1 VNLLH
6 EFNEKWKL
14 TAQIARFDY
23 DQDGSSMWPTVVN
36 PDNTMI
42 RSVGIWQAS
51 SEMNMAQVFLN
62 GDFTTGNIRHRVLT
76 GLDLANKS
84 YLADW
89 SQSHAL
95 DTLGGEFDL
104 SKPNTGAPNAGYP
117 AFDKSTPL
125 EQRAAAA
132 GSFQDSRYYGFYVQ
146 DELGF
151 FDNRARLTVAGR
163 YTYIKQAYYGSSD
176 AKHVSPR
183 VGLSVSIT
191 PSTTAYALYDQ
202 AFTPQSGVLSSGKS
216 IQPITGNNVEFGLK
230 RNWADGRF
238 TSSLAFYRILK
249 NNELTAD
256 PNAPINS
263 GLSVELG
270 QKRAQGIE
278 FDVRGSLLPGLTAT
292 ANYAYTDSKVTKV
305 TEGVTSISVG
315 DVVPGF
321 ARHTANLWVGYSI
334 QQGALRGVGA
344 SLGYTML
351 GDRQTYWDALPDPSR
366 ELPTY
371 NKVDAGLFWESKSI
385 RIAANVFNVFDEFL
399 YSGSYYAWQGFYYT
413 QAEAPRNFR
422 LSVNYRF

>member
-1 VNLLH
+1 
-6 EFNEKWKL
+6 
-14 TAQIARFDY
+14 
-23 DQDGSSMWPTVVN
+23 
-36 PDNTMI
+36 MI
-42 RSVGIWQAS
+42 RGVGIWQAE
-51 SEMNMAQVFLN
+51 SEMNMAQVFVN
-62 GDFTTGNIRHRVLT
+62 GDFTTGEVRHRVLG

-89 SQSHAL
+89 SQSYAL
-95 DTLGGEFDL
+95 DTLGGEFSL
-104 SKPNTGAPNAGYP
+104 SNPNIGAPNAGFP
-117 AFDKSTPL
+117 VFDKSKPL
-125 EQRAAAA
+125 SERAAAG
-132 GSFQDSRYYGFYVQ
+132 GSFQDSRYYGFYLQ

-151 FDNRARLTVAGR
+151 FDNRARLTLAGR
-163 YTYIKQAYYGSSD
+163 YTYIKQSYYGSSE
-176 AKHVSPR
+176 AKHVTPR
-183 VGLSVSIT
+183 VGLSVNIT
-191 PSTTAYALYDQ
+191 SSTTAYALYDQ
-202 AFTPQSGVLSSGKS
+202 AFTPQSGVLSSGGKV
-216 IQPITGNNVEFGLK
+216 QPITGNNIEFGLK

-305 TEGVTSISVG
+305 TEGVTVVNVG

-344 SLGYTML
+344 SLGYTMMA
-351 GDRQTYWDALPDPSR
+351 GRETYWDALPDPSQ

-371 NKVDAGLFWESKSI
+371 NKVDVGLFWESKNI

-399 YSGSYYAWQGFYYT
+399 YSGSYYAWQNFYYT
-413 QAEAPRNFR
+413 QTEAPRNFR